1 MCVSS
6 DSMCVANG
14 RFTLIPV
21 SALTGATVWHGPGVL
36 FMPAE
41 HFVYFLNWVN
51 RSCLGLIYS
60 LSSPHSGM
68 NSKEPH
74 TPVNTAEQT
83 LTALSL
89 VHIADI
95 RIQTLSVR
103 WRWRNMFLY
112 VWIQSWMEALRRK
125 AVDLMDF
132 WNASLAYSEKPP
144 LVESF
149 ADISSVCPSQISRG
163 VRWNRWETLDLNA
176 LLTIVF
182 VCSWV
187 SECIDTA
194 RESVLAQKHT
204 HLFVLCCCWW

>member
-1 MCVSS
+1 MCKLWQCAN
-6 DSMCVANG
+6 SMCVADG

-83 LTALSL
+83 LTALGL

-95 RIQTLSVR
+95 HVQTLSVR
-103 WRWRNMFLY
+103 WRWRNVFLY
-112 VWIQSWMEALRRK
+112 IRIQSCMEALRRK
-125 AVDLMDF
+125 SSGVWWTFEMKRHCFPCL
-132 WNASLAYSEKPP
+132 PP

-149 ADISSVCPSQISRG
+149 AEISSVCLPLS
-163 VRWNRWETLDLNA
+163 D
-176 LLTIVF
+176 
-182 VCSWV
+182 
-187 SECIDTA
+187 
-194 RESVLAQKHT
+194 
-204 HLFVLCCCWW
+204 

>member
-1 MCVSS
+1 MAQKVAADLIHSDLRFSHCQKAAAYVGNRQHIRFCNKAILLCMCVSS
-6 DSMCVANG
+6 DSMCVADG

-41 HFVYFLNWVN
+41 HFLYFLNWVN

-83 LTALSL
+83 LTVLGL

-95 RIQTLSVR
+95 HIQTLSVR
-103 WRWRNMFLY
+103 WRWRNVFLY

-125 AVDLMDF
+125 AVAFDGLLKCF
-132 WNASLAYSEKPP
+132 PCL
-144 LVESF
+144 L
-149 ADISSVCPSQISRG
+149 
-163 VRWNRWETLDLNA
+163 WETTLGRKLCRY
-176 LLTIVF
+176 LL
-182 VCSWV
+182 CLSGPL
-187 SECIDTA
+187 
-194 RESVLAQKHT
+194 RLAEE
-204 HLFVLCCCWW
+204 